1 MRWSRFS
8 LSWFEK
14 NNCRKNSVNV
24 KKYYFFNRD
33 LKLMLCA
40 LGKKCMTAKE
50 KKTTCT
56 GILLFENK
64 IKCRL
69 Y

>member
-40 LGKKCMTAKE
+40 LGKKCMTVQ
-50 KKTTCT
+50 KKKKLHVPVFCY
-56 GILLFENK
+56 LK
-64 IKCRL
+64 IK
-69 Y
+69 